1 VGGRA
6 KVIAADPR
14 QECFI
19 VFIIIYNLLS
29 LPLFIQLLISQHCS
43 SLLVS
48 LFLPSLLPFSAF
60 SLDERDTRITI
71 EAKRHLI
78 SFSLL
83 SLSSSCCWPY
93 HS

>member
-1 VGGRA
+1 MSIALNTNVPSVRRSSGWEGER

-48 LFLPSLLPFSAF
+48 LFLLLLLGVLARR
-60 SLDERDTRITI
+60 ETRITI
-71 EAKRHLI
+71 EAKGI
-78 SFSLL
+78 
-83 SLSSSCCWPY
+83 
-93 HS
+93 